1 MPTALLEQMRVCED
15 EAELVKVITPTLRAL
30 VVSGGAAEN
39 EEYDPY
45 ALVLLNSEKTRWLDD
60 LRVPMASMHRR
71 NPDLFMT
78 WAPLTKPLAS
88 CGASVLAGRAL
99 QLDGCIRAFFE
110 AKKGIGAITDTDF
123 GQLADYHSC
132 TPGGC
137 RGMVFNARA
146 VWLYASH
153 AGHPLSLVKAEWGA
167 PGSLELIRD
176 FFRPAN
182 ALPEPPLVVLMRRL
196 ALALNVVPC
205 EAVVGGGSFLGAGGS
220 GRVFAVRSLG
230 DSTRRALKICCNTS
244 HADLSVEFQLM
255 TGAVARGAPIVSV
268 VPNSLHLFHDVVSG
282 RPAGGGYLMSEVLM
296 PLDVTSYKLCVAAFT
311 SLHALHKLGF
321 AHGDARLPNLLRRVG
336 GVAPV
341 WIDMRVSVSV
351 VDYALRA
358 DAKTLALS
366 ILSTASLDETVENA
380 LASVPG
386 DASAYTSVAAAVWL
400 RLGEK

>member
-1 MPTALLEQMRVCED
+1 
-15 EAELVKVITPTLRAL
+15 
-30 VVSGGAAEN
+30 
-39 EEYDPY
+39 
-45 ALVLLNSEKTRWLDD
+45 
-60 LRVPMASMHRR
+60 
-71 NPDLFMT
+71 
-78 WAPLTKPLAS
+78 
-88 CGASVLAGRAL
+88 
-99 QLDGCIRAFFE
+99 
-110 AKKGIGAITDTDF
+110 
-123 GQLADYHSC
+123 
-132 TPGGC
+132 
-137 RGMVFNARA
+137 
-146 VWLYASH
+146 
-153 AGHPLSLVKAEWGA
+153 
-167 PGSLELIRD
+167 
-176 FFRPAN
+176 
-182 ALPEPPLVVLMRRL
+182 
-196 ALALNVVPC
+196 
-205 EAVVGGGSFLGAGGS
+205 
-220 GRVFAVRSLG
+220 
-230 DSTRRALKICCNTS
+230 
-244 HADLSVEFQLM
+244 M

-282 RPAGGGYLMSEVLM
+282 RPAGGGYLMSEVLL

-366 ILSTASLDETVENA
+366 ILSTVSLDETVENA